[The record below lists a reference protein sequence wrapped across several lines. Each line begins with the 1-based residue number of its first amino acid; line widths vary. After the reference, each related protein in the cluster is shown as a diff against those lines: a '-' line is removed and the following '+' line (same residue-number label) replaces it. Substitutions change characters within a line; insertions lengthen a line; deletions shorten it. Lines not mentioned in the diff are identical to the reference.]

1 MKTKLERAKQKYQ
14 ENLRN
19 YKYHK
24 DLYEEHYNGEKQ
36 QSKNIIREIEFRMNQ
51 EFDVMETL
59 VYIFGENVRL

>member
-1 MKTKLERAKQKYQ
+1 MKTELEKAKQKYQ

-19 YKYHK
+19 YHYHK

-59 VYIFGENVRL
+59 VYIFGENVRS